1 MLLRAL
7 MVDVD
12 GVLIRREEGQSW
24 DSTLLVDMGIHPDKL
39 NSEFFAPHFKE
50 VVLGRA
56 DLTERLGLVLT
67 EIAPDVHAQELM
79 DYWFSHDAQIDAA
92 LLLELRGARRSGLQL
107 HLATVQEH
115 HRARYL
121 WETLTFCEDFD
132 AMHYAAD
139 LGYAK
144 PDPQFY
150 KAIERRTG
158 FLPEEMLL
166 IDDRSVNVTAA
177 VSAGWGGH
185 LWTPQS
191 KLSDVL
197 RPSA

>member
-1 MLLRAL
+1 MSLRAL

-12 GVLIRREEGQSW
+12 GVLVRHEEDQRW
-24 DSTLLVDMGIHPDKL
+24 DSTLLVDMGINPDEL
-39 NSEFFAPHFKE
+39 GSEFFAPHFMDI
-50 VVLGRA
+50 VLGRA
-56 DLTERLGLVLT
+56 DLAERLSLVLAD
-67 EIAPDVHAQELM
+67 IAPNVPARELM
-79 DYWFSHDAQIDAA
+79 DYWFSHDAPIDAA
-92 LLLELRGARRSGLQL
+92 LLLELRSARQSGLQL

-121 WETLTFCEDFD
+121 WETLNLCDDFD

-150 KAIERRTG
+150 KTIEQRTG
-158 FLPEEMLL
+158 FLPEELLL
-166 IDDRSVNVTAA
+166 IDDRADNVTAA
-177 VSAGWGGH
+177 ISAGWSGQ
-185 LWTPQS
+185 LWTPLS

-197 RPSA
+197 QPSA